1 MGEGEWG
8 EEGEKGMGCSLT
20 PVRPLVSP
28 GCVSGQ
34 VCVVLKETL
43 DKGLKRELKITHPK
57 YRHCVDT
64 VRVGGCIPCV

>member
-1 MGEGEWG
+1 MGRGER
-8 EEGEKGMGCSLT
+8 KGNVINLT

-34 VCVVLKETL
+34 VCVVLKEML

-57 YRHCVDT
+57 YSHCVDT
-64 VRVGGCIPCV
+64 GRVGGCIPCV